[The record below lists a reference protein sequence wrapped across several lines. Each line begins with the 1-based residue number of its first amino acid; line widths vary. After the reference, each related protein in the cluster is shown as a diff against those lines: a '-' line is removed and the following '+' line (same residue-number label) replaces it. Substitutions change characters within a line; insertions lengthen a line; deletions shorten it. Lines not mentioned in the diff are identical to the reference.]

1 MSRVLVT
8 GATGYVG
15 GRLVPRL
22 AEAGYTVAAGS
33 RSLAKLR
40 SRTWANDERIELVQ
54 FDALKVDSL
63 RRACQGC
70 EVIFYLVHSMEPGN
84 KHFAKTDRLAAANL
98 AQVASETGVKRIIY
112 LGGLGNDDKHL
123 SEHLRS
129 RSEVG
134 CILKAGSVPVT
145 VLQAGMIIGS
155 GSASFEIL
163 RYLVERLPIMVTPKW
178 VGTPSQPIS
187 IRNVLEY
194 LIGCL
199 RNDATT
205 GKTFDIGGP
214 RVLTYRALME
224 LYAEESGLGKRL
236 IIPVPVF
243 TPRLSSYWI
252 HFVTPVPASLARP
265 LAEGL
270 RNPVVCKENTITE
283 LIPQQLLDCREAIRL
298 SIEKTEQQ
306 LIETRWSDAGMM
318 PVESVVP
325 GDPDWAGGT
334 VYTDHREVI
343 VKDSVEQIWQ
353 RINGLGG
360 KVGWYYGNW
369 LWRLRGAID
378 RVLGGVGLVR
388 GRRDANFLRVG
399 DVLDFW
405 RIVEVEPMKRVL
417 LFAEMKLPGK
427 AWLEFRISETGE
439 GLRKVEQIA
448 RFVPRGLFGLLYWFA
463 VSPLHE
469 YVFNGMLMSLATQVR
484 HKKKGKRGLTAV
496 TVHR

>member
-1 MSRVLVT
+1 MRKSRVLVT

-22 AEAGYTVAAGS
+22 AEDGYTVVAGG

-40 SRTWANDERIELVQ
+40 GRSWANDDGIELMQ
-54 FDALKVDSL
+54 FDALNAESL
-63 RRACQGC
+63 YRACQGC
-70 EVIFYLVHSMEPGN
+70 EVVYYLVHSMEPGN
-84 KHFAKTDRLAAANL
+84 KHFAETDRIAAENL
-98 AQVASETGVKRIIY
+98 ARVAAETGVKRIIY
-112 LGGLGNDDKHL
+112 LGGLGDNDKDL

-134 CILKAGSVPVT
+134 RILSAGAVPVT
-145 VLQAGMIIGS
+145 ILRAGMIIGS

-163 RYLVERLPIMVTPKW
+163 RYLVERLPVMITPKW
-178 VGTPSQPIS
+178 VATLSQPIS
-187 IRNVLEY
+187 IRNVLDY
-194 LIGCL
+194 LIGSL
-199 RNDATT
+199 GNEGTSGR
-205 GKTFDIGGP
+205 TFDIGGP
-214 RVLTYRALME
+214 HVLTYRALME

-270 RNPVVCKENTITE
+270 RNPVVCKEDSITE
-283 LIPQQLLDCREAIRL
+283 LIPQRLLDCREAIRL

-306 LIETRWSDAGMM
+306 MIETRWTDAGAM
-318 PVESVVP
+318 PVESVIP

-334 VYTDHREVI
+334 AYTDHREV
-343 VKDSVEQIWQ
+343 VVNDSAEQIWQ
-353 RINGLGG
+353 RINRLGG
-360 KVGWYYGNW
+360 NVGWSYGNW
-369 LWRLRGAID
+369 LWRLRGAMD
-378 RVLGGVGLVR
+378 RLLGGVGLVR
-388 GRRDANFLRVG
+388 GRRDPNFLRVG

-405 RIVEVEPMKRVL
+405 RIVDVEPMKRVL

-427 AWLEFRISETGE
+427 AWLEFRITETGE
-439 GLRKVEQIA
+439 GLRKVEQVA

-463 VSPLHE
+463 VSPLHD
-469 YVFNGMLMSLATQVR
+469 YIFNGMLLSLAGKDQR
-484 HKKKGKRGLTAV
+484 KRKKVLG
-496 TVHR
+496 